1 MKKILVYII
10 PMCMALSSCDFLG
23 ENPKSFVER
32 GEFFKTEAQC
42 LSAVNSTYNGLK
54 NVFNYQY
61 FTHLEGTTD
70 IICAPGAISSDDA
83 VMNITP
89 ANCNVS
95 KNVWSNG
102 YKGVR
107 YCNYAI
113 AGIEESSIDEK
124 VKLQLIAEAKTMRAF
139 WYHILTSTFGD
150 VPFYT
155 EDVATEEILNKVAK
169 YGRMSAYETRKA
181 MIEDLQSC
189 YTYENGKYTG
199 PLEAKRTYDIYNSAP
214 EKTGRA
220 GWAVGMTLIGKMALW
235 NAYDKN
241 YPDQSEYWFQTA
253 KDALQKVA
261 DVYENLGQY
270 PLDDLMFRYKN
281 TPERIFEIQHTY
293 VSGQL
298 SYNSNLAASCM
309 PSSKKDD
316 KGNVTFDGLSIPEL
330 GKDFKS
336 NITSRPTRYFYTEV
350 QPKAGS
356 DLRIHL
362 NMGISYNGKD
372 FTNGKTNPWMGP
384 KFWCPNMYQ
393 DRDDNNYPIFRYA
406 DVLLMLAECGLGLKD
421 SEVFV
426 TNLNAVKE
434 RAGLDGYTFSGDW
447 ASAFIEL
454 RRERAC
460 ELFGEFQRKF
470 DLVRW
475 GIWYESVVTSTDLQ
489 QLVNNV
495 MPCHRYLPIH
505 DTQVAYSGN
514 NLDNN
519 EYKQYGL

>member
-1 MKKILVYII
+1 MKKILAYII
-10 PMCMALSSCDFLG
+10 PMCMALSSCDFLD
-23 ENPKSFVER
+23 ENPESFVER
-32 GEFFKTEAQC
+32 GDFFKTEPQC
-42 LSAVNSTYNGLK
+42 LAAVNSTYNGLK

-95 KNVWSNG
+95 KNVWSNA

-113 AGIEESSIDEK
+113 AGIEESPVEEQ
-124 VKLQLIAEAKTMRAF
+124 VRLKLLAEARTMRAF
-139 WYHILTSTFGD
+139 WYYILTSTFGD

-155 EDVATEEILNKVAK
+155 EDVATEEIMNKIAK

-189 YTYENGKYTG
+189 YTYENGEYTG
-199 PLEAKRTYDIYNSAP
+199 PLEDIKTYEVYENSKGAQ
-214 EKTGRA
+214 TGRV

-241 YPDQSEYWFQTA
+241 HPDQAEYWFQTA
-253 KDALQKVA
+253 KDALLKVA
-261 DVYENLGQY
+261 KAYG
-270 PLDDLMFRYKN
+270 PLDQYSLEDLKFKYKN

-298 SYNSNLAASCM
+298 SYISNVAASCM
-309 PSSKKDD
+309 PSYNSDTKK
-316 KGNVTFDGLSIPEL
+316 FDGVSIPEL
-330 GKDFKS
+330 GTDFKS
-336 NITSRPTRYFYTEV
+336 NITNRPTKYYYNEIM
-350 QPKAGS
+350 PKGGS
-356 DLRIHL
+356 DLRIDI
-362 NMGISYNGKD
+362 NMGIRYNGQQ
-372 FTNGKTNPWMGP
+372 FTNGKNTPWMGP
-384 KFWCPNMYQ
+384 KFWCPDMYQ
-393 DRDDNNYPIFRYA
+393 DRDSNNYPIFRYA
-406 DVLLMLAECGLGLKD
+406 DVILMLAECCYGLQDETG
-421 SEVFV
+421 FV
-426 TNLNAVKE
+426 DYINQVKG
-434 RAGLDGYTFSGDW
+434 RAGLGDGYVFSGDW
-447 ASAFIEL
+447 DSAHAEL
-454 RRERAC
+454 RKERAC

-475 GIWYESVVTSTDLQ
+475 GIWYESVVANTDLPE
-489 QLVNNV
+489 LAANV
-495 MPCHRYLPIH
+495 KPCHRYLPIN